1 MAASVVEA
9 LFQGSLTIQSL
20 EFELKAAIEADD
32 EAAFADAF
40 AASLTQL
47 QSLDLIEAID
57 G

>member
-20 EFELKAAIEADD
+20 EFELKATIEADD